1 MYAERRS
8 DHLQDRLARGRRYK
22 IRVAM
27 DRRRLR
33 AGCSPST
40 SVRQPAGSVLG
51 PFALQLTAHSNTLKN
66 YGGRPGR
73 VAMHGRSGGLLADP
87 LGSARSHGCIRMQ
100 NRIIR
105 WLARRA
111 LPGTPVE
118 VW

>member
-1 MYAERRS
+1 VRERAKSPSPQFDVHSIGTRRS
-8 DHLQDRLARGRRYK
+8 PEG
-22 IRVAM
+22 
-27 DRRRLR
+27 
-33 AGCSPST
+33 PSCT
-40 SVRQPAGSVLG
+40 PAIERPG

-87 LGSARSHGCIRMQ
+87 LGSARSQGCIRMQ

-111 LPGTPVE
+111 PPGTPVE